1 MGLLVGLGPAS
12 AIGGGGSSQQHGQ
25 SVFDLTFVEMTAK
38 GKVTDTYIA
47 EFPDV
52 DTSMIT
58 DFSSFFKSCH
68 MLEYVPNLK
77 TSKSQLFDYMFYGC
91 LKLKEVPLIDTS
103 NATGMTATFYN
114 CAAIK
119 AIPQLDTRKVTSI
132 SQMCYGCTSLESVPA
147 LDFSEVRSGSNAF
160 SGCTNLKSI
169 GPLSVGLMTSASS
182 MFRNCYALENCLL
195 IGLRTG
201 ISFEFSSKLTK
212 ESVLYIF
219 ENAKTVTASQTIT
232 LHADVFGQLSEDEIA
247 IATEKGFSVVS
258 A

>member
-1 MGLLVGLGPAS
+1 MGLLVGLGPAY
-12 AIGGGGSSQQHGQ
+12 AGGGGGNAGKSI
-25 SVFDLTFVEMTAK
+25 FDLDFVETTVK
-38 GKVTDTYIA
+38 GKVTDAYIA

-58 DFSSFFKSCH
+58 DFSSFFKDCH

-77 TSKSQLFDYMFYGC
+77 TGKSQLFDYTFYGC
-91 LKLKEVPLIDTS
+91 LKLKEIPMIDTS

-114 CAAIK
+114 CAVIK
-119 AIPQLDTRKVTSI
+119 TLPVLDTSKVTSI
-132 SQMCYGCTSLESVPA
+132 SQMCYSCTSLEAVPSM
-147 LDFSEVRSGSNAF
+147 DFPELIYASNAF
-160 SGCTNLKSI
+160 SGCSALKTV
-169 GPLSVGLMTSASS
+169 GPLTIRNMTSASS
-182 MFRNCYALENCLL
+182 MFRNCYALENCYL
-195 IGLRTG
+195 IGLKTG

-219 ENAKTVTASQTIT
+219 ENAQTVTASQTIT

>member
-1 MGLLVGLGPAS
+1 MGLLVGLGS
-12 AIGGGGSSQQHGQ
+12 AYVGGGGGNAGKSI
-25 SVFDLTFVEMTAK
+25 FDLDFVETTAK
-38 GKVTDTYIA
+38 GKVTDAYIA

-58 DFSSFFKSCH
+58 DFSSFFKDCH

-77 TSKSQLFDYMFYGC
+77 TGKSQLFDYTFYGC

-119 AIPQLDTRKVTSI
+119 AIPQLGTSKVTSI
-132 SQMCYGCTSLESVPA
+132 SQLCYGCTSLESVPT

-160 SGCTNLKSI
+160 SGCSALKTV
-169 GPLSVGLMTSASS
+169 GPLTIPNMTAASS
-182 MFRNCYALENCLL
+182 MFRNCYALENCYL
-195 IGLRTG
+195 IGLKTG
-201 ISFEFSSKLTK
+201 VSFEFSSKLTK

-219 ENAKTVTASQTIT
+219 EHAQTVTTTQTIT
-232 LHADVFGQLSEDEIA
+232 LHADTFAQLTEAEIA
-247 IATEKGFSVVS
+247 VATEKGFSVVS

>member
-1 MGLLVGLGPAS
+1 MGLLVGLGPAY
-12 AIGGGGSSQQHGQ
+12 AGGGGGNAGKSI
-25 SVFDLTFVEMTAK
+25 FDLDFVETTAK
-38 GKVTDTYIA
+38 GKVTDAYIA

-58 DFSSFFKSCH
+58 DFSSFFKDCH

-77 TSKSQLFDYMFYGC
+77 TGKSQLFDYTFYGC
-91 LKLKEVPLIDTS
+91 LKLKEIPMIDTS
-103 NATGMTATFYN
+103 NATGMTGTFYN

-119 AIPQLDTRKVTSI
+119 AIPQFDTRKVTSI
-132 SQMCYGCTSLESVPA
+132 SQMCYGCTSLELVPA

-160 SGCTNLKSI
+160 SGCTNLKSV
-169 GPLSVGLMTSASS
+169 GPLSVGLMNSASS
-182 MFRNCYALENCLL
+182 MFRNCYALENCYL
-195 IGLRTG
+195 IGLKTG

-212 ESVLYIF
+212 ESVLCIF
-219 ENAKTVTASQTIT
+219 ENAQTVTASQTIT

>member
-1 MGLLVGLGPAS
+1 MGLLVGLGPAY
-12 AIGGGGSSQQHGQ
+12 AGGGDGNAGKSI
-25 SVFDLTFVEMTAK
+25 FDLDFVETTVK
-38 GKVTDTYIA
+38 GKVTDAYIA

-58 DFSSFFKSCH
+58 DFSSFFKDCH

-77 TSKSQLFDYMFYGC
+77 TGKSQLFDYTFYGC

-119 AIPQLDTRKVTSI
+119 AIPQLGTSKVTSI
-132 SQMCYGCTSLESVPA
+132 SQLCYGCTSLESVPA

-160 SGCTNLKSI
+160 SGCSALKTV
-169 GPLSVGLMTSASS
+169 GPLTIPNMTSASS
-182 MFRNCYALENCLL
+182 MFRNCYALENCFL
-195 IGLRTG
+195 IALKTG

-219 ENAKTVTASQTIT
+219 ENAQTVTTTQTIT
-232 LHADVFGQLSEDEIA
+232 LHADTFAQLTEAEIA
-247 IATEKGFSVVS
+247 VATEKGFSVVS

>member
-1 MGLLVGLGPAS
+1 MGLLVGLGPAY
-12 AIGGGGSSQQHGQ
+12 AGGGGGNAGKSI
-25 SVFDLTFVEMTAK
+25 FDLDFVETTAK
-38 GKVTDTYIA
+38 GKVTDAYIA

-58 DFSSFFKSCH
+58 DFSSFFKDCH
-68 MLEYVPNLK
+68 MLEYIPNLK
-77 TSKSQLFDYMFYGC
+77 TSKSQLFDYTFYGC
-91 LKLKEVPLIDTS
+91 LKLKEIPMIDTS

-114 CAAIK
+114 CAVIK
-119 AIPQLDTRKVTSI
+119 AIPQLGTSKVTSI
-132 SQMCYGCTSLESVPA
+132 SQLCYGCTSLESVPA

-160 SGCTNLKSI
+160 SGCTNLKSV
-169 GPLSVGLMTSASS
+169 GPLSVGIMNSASS
-182 MFRNCYALENCLL
+182 MFRNCYALENCYL
-195 IGLRTG
+195 IGLKTG

-219 ENAKTVTASQTIT
+219 ENAQTVTASQTIT